1 METIVNWRAFLLG
14 VAAVAGSGIY
24 LARMLMRLNE
34 RPVGSEDSDGRLL
47 LDVGVIAGLL
57 LLTIREFKL
66 AFLAD
71 LYR

>member
-1 METIVNWRAFLLG
+1 METVNDWKAFLLG
-14 VAAVAGSGIY
+14 LAAVAGSGVY

-34 RPVGSEDSDGRLL
+34 RPVGAEDSDGRLL
-47 LDVGVIAGLL
+47 MDIGVIAGLL

>member
-14 VAAVAGSGIY
+14 VAAVAGSGVY

>member
-1 METIVNWRAFLLG
+1 METVNDWKAFLLG
-14 VAAVAGSGIY
+14 LAAVAGSGVY
-24 LARMLMRLNE
+24 LARIRLNE

-47 LDVGVIAGLL
+47 LDIGVIAGLL